1 MSNYRPISLISN
13 IAKIVEKVIKERL
26 TSFFTKYDLIHAN
39 QFGFRQGKSTQD
51 AIVAVTSKLY
61 NLINKKTPA
70 IGVFVDLAKAFDTV
84 SHEKLLEVL
93 ECSGVRGTALKLLT
107 SYLGNR
113 TQRVRNAGILSSS
126 KIIECGI
133 PQGTVLGPILFI
145 LYINDLFNIGS
156 SGTIVGFADDTVIIY
171 EGMTWSSIKEGI
183 QNDLRKVFTYFN
195 SKLLTVNVEKT
206 KFVPFA
212 SYKTHLPQ
220 YNTLHVHSNSKQINI
235 GREDTI
241 KYLGIHIDSNLRWN
255 CQTEHV
261 VKKIRILLPKM
272 KNLAG
277 ILSERSL
284 RTLYFG
290 LIQSHLNYG
299 IIAWGGASSIHLR
312 SLVIMQKYI
321 MKIIY
326 KKPRTFPSDELFRFT
341 KLLDIRQLYTQA
353 LLIYQHK
360 HKEQIHKLHHNY
372 STRQVT
378 NTQHVVP
385 KPEKTLFQRSCV
397 FLCPKIYNELP
408 PTYRLFNSLSI
419 FKHKIKDWLFH
430 IPRSTLNE
438 YIEGKNYYLPPIP

>member
-1 MSNYRPISLISN
+1 MCTAIPSKSIS
-13 IAKIVEKVIKERL
+13 
-26 TSFFTKYDLIHAN
+26 D
-39 QFGFRQGKSTQD
+39 
-51 AIVAVTSKLY
+51 
-61 NLINKKTPA
+61 
-70 IGVFVDLAKAFDTV
+70 
-84 SHEKLLEVL
+84 
-93 ECSGVRGTALKLLT
+93 VR
-107 SYLGNR
+107 
-113 TQRVRNAGILSSS
+113 
-126 KIIECGI
+126 
-133 PQGTVLGPILFI
+133 
-145 LYINDLFNIGS
+145 
-156 SGTIVGFADDTVIIY
+156 
-171 EGMTWSSIKEGI
+171 
-183 QNDLRKVFTYFN
+183 
-195 SKLLTVNVEKT
+195 
-206 KFVPFA
+206 
-212 SYKTHLPQ
+212 
-220 YNTLHVHSNSKQINI
+220 TL
-235 GREDTI
+235 I

-299 IIAWGGASSIHLR
+299 IIR

-378 NTQHVVP
+378 NTQHVSLSQKRLSFEILCVP
-385 KPEKTLFQRSCV
+385 
-397 FLCPKIYNELP
+397 CPKIYNELP
-408 PTYRLFNSLSI
+408 PTYRLFNSLVYSN
-419 FKHKIKDWLFH
+419 KK
-430 IPRSTLNE
+430 
-438 YIEGKNYYLPPIP
+438 